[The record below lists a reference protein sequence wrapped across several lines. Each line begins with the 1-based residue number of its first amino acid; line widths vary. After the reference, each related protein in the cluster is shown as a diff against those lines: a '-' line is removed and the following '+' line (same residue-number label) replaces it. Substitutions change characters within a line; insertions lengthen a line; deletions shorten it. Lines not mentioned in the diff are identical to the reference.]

1 MCFNSEIN
9 TSHLSPRSYIFI
21 SAVTIETFS
30 ALLEFD
36 GLMNCMLTSHRPD
49 GKKWWKTE
57 KRRVK
62 WKTLQLQELVWLESH
77 FTASSETGGRG
88 DGSLL
93 QTPEHRH
100 GEDTKLSSRNRKKRL
115 GFQLQVAPSAFT
127 VRWGRLFVWG
137 TPHLRRLEK
146 GINCHHGNWETHCPS
161 PTRLQW
167 SLRSES
173 SAGFSCLSQL
183 FQNAT
188 FLLVE
193 WTTWIVPFILF
204 NFCQML

>member
-1 MCFNSEIN
+1 MCFKSEIN
-9 TSHLSPRSYIFI
+9 TSHLSPRSYILI

-77 FTASSETGGRG
+77 FTASSEAGGRG

-100 GEDTKLSSRNRKKRL
+100 GEDTKLSSHNRKKGLPAPGCSLSIHSEVRSPL
-115 GFQLQVAPSAFT
+115 RVRSSTFKETGERDQLSPWQLRDTLPQSHQIAMIVKIRIFCRVQLSLSA
-127 VRWGRLFVWG
+127 VPERHVSACGM
-137 TPHLRRLEK
+137 
-146 GINCHHGNWETHCPS
+146 NCLNC
-161 PTRLQW
+161 
-167 SLRSES
+167 SLYS
-173 SAGFSCLSQL
+173 
-183 FQNAT
+183 
-188 FLLVE
+188 V
-193 WTTWIVPFILF
+193 
-204 NFCQML
+204 